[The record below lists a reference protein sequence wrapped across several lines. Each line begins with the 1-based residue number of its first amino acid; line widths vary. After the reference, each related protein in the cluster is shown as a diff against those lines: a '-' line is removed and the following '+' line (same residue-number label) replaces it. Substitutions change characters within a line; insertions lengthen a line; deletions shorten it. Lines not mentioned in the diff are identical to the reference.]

1 MCVCVHKSFRD
12 FGPSAGVHLL
22 LIQQSEMIFPH
33 LLVVCFCDLAHAV
46 LEWSSHIVAVVL
58 HLLFHGQVEELRV
71 HFQDFVH
78 VLAWNTVIHNLM
90 IPPTHHSSNPS
101 SSPLP
106 PPPPPLLYCKSCNSK
121 LIRSSMQYACN
132 WPNPNKGSCKSCSPR
147 IHS

>member
-46 LEWSSHIVAVVL
+46 LEWSSHIVAVVF

-90 IPPTHHSSNPS
+90 IPPTNHISNPS
-101 SSPLP
+101 SSYHHHHHHRHHHHPCYIANLAIQ
-106 PPPPPLLYCKSCNSK
+106 NS
-121 LIRSSMQYACN
+121 S
-132 WPNPNKGSCKSCSPR
+132 
-147 IHS
+147 